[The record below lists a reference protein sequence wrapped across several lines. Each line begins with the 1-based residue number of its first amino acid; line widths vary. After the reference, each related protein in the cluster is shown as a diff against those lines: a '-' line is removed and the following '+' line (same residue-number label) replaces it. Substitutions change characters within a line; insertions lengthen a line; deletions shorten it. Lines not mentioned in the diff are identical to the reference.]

1 MSGAAKAKGNAWHGG
16 HGMLHVCV
24 LVAVAA
30 LAASACVVAYLSGA
44 WTGLENASVS
54 TRFAL
59 RGVSRPHELLI
70 VGIDD
75 ETLNSLHMRWPFPRG
90 VDARAVEIL
99 HAEGAHTIVYDVQFT
114 QPTVPAED
122 LALYNAV
129 GRAGNVVLATTEIGQ
144 HGETNVLG
152 GNANLERAH
161 AHAAA
166 ANFRA
171 GPTGLIEQYPYSV
184 GGLKSLAVTAAE
196 VASGEPLPPSSF
208 PHNSA
213 WIDFPGPVG
222 TIPSVSFSDL
232 LEHHVSRRQVAGKI
246 VVVGAT
252 SPVLQDLHRTAVT
265 GSTGMTGP
273 EVQADAIETALQ
285 GNPLR
290 GTPRWL
296 ALLTIVL
303 AAIATPLSCL
313 TIRPGRALLMGLV
326 FAAAYALLAQV
337 AFDEDLI
344 LSVTYPLGA
353 LTIGTVGAL
362 LVCYL
367 SESWERQLADRYG
380 AALEDTV
387 RVRTAEL
394 LATQLE
400 VIHRLARAAELRDED
415 TGSHI
420 ERVGRI
426 CERVALA
433 VGMSAEEAERLR
445 VASTLHD
452 VGKIGVPD
460 SVLRK
465 RGELNSEEWEQMKEH
480 TTTGAALLAGSRSP
494 LLQMAEVIARTHH
507 ERWNGSG
514 YPHGLRAEQIPL
526 VGRICAVCDV
536 FDALSSERDY
546 KRAWPRDRVVA
557 EVERKRGTHF
567 DPAIVDV
574 FLKIIEQFP
583 HENETSPS
591 RRREGLAV

>member
-1 MSGAAKAKGNAWHGG
+1 MSGADAAKGNAWHGG
-16 HGMLHVCV
+16 RGMLHLCV

-30 LAASACVVAYLSGA
+30 LAAGACVIAYLSGA

-54 TRFAL
+54 TRFQL
-59 RGVSRPHELLI
+59 RGAAKPHELLI

-75 ETLNSLHMRWPFPRG
+75 TTLNSLNMRWPFPRRF
-90 VDARAVEIL
+90 DARAIEIL
-99 HAEGAHTIVYDVQFT
+99 HAEGARTIVYDVQFT
-114 QPTVPAED
+114 QPTVSAED
-122 LALYNAV
+122 LALYRAV
-129 GRAGNVVLATTEIGQ
+129 SRAGHVVLATTEIGQ
-144 HGETNVLG
+144 RGETNVLG
-152 GNANLERAH
+152 GNANLERAQ

-171 GPTGLIEQYPYSV
+171 GATGLIEQYPYSV

-196 VASGEPLPPSSF
+196 EASGHPVPRGSF
-208 PHNSA
+208 SHNAA

-232 LEHHVSRRQVAGKI
+232 LEHHVSRQQIAGKI

-252 SPVLQDLHRTAVT
+252 SPVLQDLHRTSVT

-273 EVQADAIETALQ
+273 EVQADAIWTALR
-285 GNPLR
+285 GNPLHD
-290 GTPRWL
+290 TPRWL
-296 ALLTIVL
+296 ALLAIVL

-326 FAAAYALLAQV
+326 FAAAYGVLAQV
-337 AFDEDLI
+337 AFDQNLV
-344 LSVTYPLGA
+344 LSVTYPLAA
-353 LTIGTVGAL
+353 LAIGTVGAL
-362 LVCYL
+362 LVSYVT
-367 SESWERQLADRYG
+367 ESWERQLADRYG

-387 RVRTAEL
+387 RMRTAEL

-507 ERWNGSG
+507 ERWDGSG
-514 YPHGLRAEQIPL
+514 YPRGLRAEEIPL

-536 FDALSSERDY
+536 FDALSSDRDY
-546 KRAWPRDRVVA
+546 KQAWPRDRVVA

-567 DPAIVDV
+567 DPAIVDA
-574 FLKIIEQFP
+574 FLKIIEHLP
-583 HENETSPS
+583 EEHETSPS
-591 RRREGLAV
+591 RRPARLAV